1 MIVKPLNETGVLKC
15 YCKYVEDTLVMIKS
29 DKIQCV
35 LNLFNLFEKNLKFTV
50 HTFGNGNICFLDKK
64 TLNNG
69 ETDIYI
75 KDNNSGLQ
83 YHSYERWKAK
93 TAWLSS
99 LYNRA
104 HKICS
109 NQ

>member
-1 MIVKPLNETGVLKC
+1 MVISV
-15 YCKYVEDTLVMIKS
+15 
-29 DKIQCV
+29 
-35 LNLFNLFEKNLKFTV
+35 
-50 HTFGNGNICFLDKK
+50 FLIKK